1 MKPLTLTLI
10 LALGACA
17 AQPEILDTHTGE
29 WEEACIPSLGECL
42 PDERACTLPN
52 GKCLPA
58 ETHSPEGWQCD
69 GTPCTEEQLEDLVEL
84 LEQMEQIQ

>member
-29 WEEACIPSLGECL
+29 WEEACIPSLDTGEC
-42 PDERACTLPN
+42 PHPN
-52 GKCLPA
+52 P
-58 ETHSPEGWQCD
+58 TPTPGWQCD
-69 GTPCTEEQLEDLVEL
+69 GQPCTEEQMEDLVEL